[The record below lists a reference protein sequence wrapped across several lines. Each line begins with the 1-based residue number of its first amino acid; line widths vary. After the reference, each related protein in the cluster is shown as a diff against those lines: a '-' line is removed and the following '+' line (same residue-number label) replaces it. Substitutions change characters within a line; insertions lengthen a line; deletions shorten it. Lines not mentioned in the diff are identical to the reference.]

1 MTETCEA
8 IVLGR
13 RNFSETSLILTLFTR
28 ELGRVDCLAKGC
40 RRASSQMRGH
50 FDLFNREEV
59 LLWPRPRNGLDLA
72 TDSLIV
78 TEYMRLR
85 KDFRAFAAAALAGE
99 ILSIACQKHDP
110 HENAYDVFLNYLEEL
125 NRGGDVIFLAL
136 KFLLEVLPPLGY
148 APQLHNCANCGK
160 ELKAEEKT
168 QLSGK
173 DGGLICAGCAGGA
186 GKFLPQEATRMLREI
201 SSPEQSAA
209 DKKMPK
215 RLLMAL
221 LDYIQYNLA
230 RELRSAK
237 VFSRLAG

>member
-1 MTETCEA
+1 MYKGNRTQIINGA
-8 IVLGR
+8 ISCGGRYCCFCNAGKNMPGIFAGKNALVTGAGRRLGR
-13 RNFSETSLILTLFTR
+13 EIALALAGEGCNIILHYHDSEEDAR
-28 ELGRVDCLAKGC
+28 EV
-40 RRASSQMRGH
+40 
-50 FDLFNREEV
+50 
-59 LLWPRPRNGLDLA
+59 
-72 TDSLIV
+72 
-78 TEYMRLR
+78 
-85 KDFRAFAAAALAGE
+85 AALAGE